1 MTAPMVD
8 YKIHWLK
15 MMSVPQSRA
24 VVGRHDGI
32 NGRDNLLSQGKDFC
46 VERRAVR
53 EDFDD
58 LMHAGKGIRW

>member
-1 MTAPMVD
+1 MVMQNS
-8 YKIHWLK
+8 KVSA
-15 MMSVPQSRA
+15 M
-24 VVGRHDGI
+24 DGI

>member
-1 MTAPMVD
+1 MGNHTIAAPCTKAFQD
-8 YKIHWLK
+8 SY
-15 MMSVPQSRA
+15 
-24 VVGRHDGI
+24 
-32 NGRDNLLSQGKDFC
+32 LLSQGKDFC

>member
-1 MTAPMVD
+1 MRTAPIVD

-15 MMSVPQSRA
+15 MMSVPESRA

-32 NGRDNLLSQGKDFC
+32 SGRDNLLSQGKDFC

-58 LMHAGKGIRW
+58 LMHAGKGIR

>member
-1 MTAPMVD
+1 MAGAFPFQD
-8 YKIHWLK
+8 SY
-15 MMSVPQSRA
+15 
-24 VVGRHDGI
+24 
-32 NGRDNLLSQGKDFC
+32 LLSQGKDFC